1 MKPTTRQHPGGLFT
15 ELPRIGI
22 LRTSPFGDSRKFA
35 PGFGRWHH
43 ALVVERDALLKRKR
57 GGKEDI
63 SMSEQEN
70 KAVARREIEELY
82 ARGNLDAAEEIY
94 APNYV
99 GHEPTSG
106 DIRGIE
112 GAKQFAATFRQAFPD
127 LQPTVEDQVAEGDKV
142 VTRFSAR
149 GTHQGETEDFGPPT
163 GNRMEITGI
172 TIERFA
178 EGKIVEDWT
187 NFDALGL
194 MRQLGLMEQPSG

>member
-1 MKPTTRQHPGGLFT
+1 MFVV
-15 ELPRIGI
+15 
-22 LRTSPFGDSRKFA
+22 DS
-35 PGFGRWHH
+35 
-43 ALVVERDALLKRKR
+43 DALLKSKR

-63 SMSEQEN
+63 RMSAEEN

-99 GHEPTSG
+99 GHDPTTG

-149 GTHQGETEDFGPPT
+149 GTHQGETEEFGPPT

-172 TIERFA
+172 SIERIS
-178 EGKIVEDWT
+178 EGKVVESWD
-187 NFDALGL
+187 NYDALG
-194 MRQLGLMEQPSG
+194 MMQQLGHIPSPEQQAQA